1 MSDESIKGVG
11 AVSKCFEPG
20 ARSRTRDIRAS
31 ESPTVTAGTTTCV
44 PATIGTCGNVAVRGW
59 RAVGP
64 ANDTKALTLLG
75 LLGLGVLATKR
86 RRR

>member
-11 AVSKCFEPG
+11 AVWKCLEPG

-31 ESPTVTAGTTTCV
+31 ESRTVTAGTTTCV
-44 PATIGTCGNVAVRGW
+44 PATIGTGGPAFGRGW
-59 RAVGP
+59 RALRP